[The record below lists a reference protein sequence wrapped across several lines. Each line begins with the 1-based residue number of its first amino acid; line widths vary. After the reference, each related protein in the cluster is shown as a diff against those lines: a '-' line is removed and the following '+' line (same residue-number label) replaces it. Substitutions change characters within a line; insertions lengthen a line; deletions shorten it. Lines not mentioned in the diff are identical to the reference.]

1 MGCTPST
8 ATKKE
13 AVDVTPLKECRVIF
27 VVGGPG
33 SGKGTQCEKIIAK
46 YGYTHLSTGDLLRFE
61 VKSGSDRGKQ
71 LTEIMKKGE
80 LVPLDTVLDMLKET
94 MLRNKE
100 CKNCTGFLIDG
111 YPREM
116 DQGKRFEAEVAE
128 CSCVLYF
135 EVSDDTMK
143 QRLMNRAKTS
153 GRADDNEQTIVKRL
167 KTFNDVTT
175 PVIDY
180 YTQKGKVC
188 KISAEGSVDDVFGQV
203 EKAFTERK
211 LSLD

>member
-1 MGCTPST
+1 MYASYKEEQKKQEADG
-8 ATKKE
+8 AEKE

-80 LVPLDTVLDMLKET
+80 LVPL
-94 MLRNKE
+94 
-100 CKNCTGFLIDG
+100 
-111 YPREM
+111 
-116 DQGKRFEAEVAE
+116 VAE